1 MHQTTLKPLQRRQ
14 ETLRKSMVI
23 WLDQR
28 LEKGGLP
35 TRHQKLMHR
44 LICKLALDFALAGD
58 HNMRALH
65 DAHSDESLADI
76 QQAQAREA
84 QAYFEQTMGRELE
97 EDEPFETVDDV
108 LHAKFEQLRK
118 QAEQRESQKEKRKN
132 KRTKSASQLQAE
144 QLLADA
150 QGALRTIYR
159 QLASAVHPDRE
170 SDPIE
175 RARKTQLMSDANTAY
190 GRGDLLTLLHLQ
202 LEANLTET
210 QIASNLAH
218 DKIVAL
224 TSVITHRT
232 QGIQRE
238 LRDVE
243 LDAISEFGMSPAAT
257 VTEASL
263 SRHLA
268 TLQRRFHSEI
278 TAIKSD
284 LLTVRDDAG
293 LKRWLKEQEAE

>member
-1 MHQTTLKPLQRRQ
+1 MHQATLKPLHRRQ
-14 ETLRKSMVI
+14 ETLRKSMAI

-35 TRHQKLMHR
+35 TRHQKLMR
-44 LICKLALDFALAGD
+44 RQICRIAIDFALQGD
-58 HNMRALH
+58 HDMRVLH
-65 DAHSDESLADI
+65 DAHSDQALADI
-76 QQAQAREA
+76 ELAQAREA
-84 QAYFEQTMGRELE
+84 QAYFEQTMGRALE

-118 QAEQRESQKEKRKN
+118 QAEQRERQKEKRKN
-132 KRTKSASQLQAE
+132 QRTKTPSQLQAE
-144 QLLADA
+144 QLLNDA
-150 QGALRTIYR
+150 QGALRSIYR

-170 SDPIE
+170 SDPLE

-190 GRGDLLTLLHLQ
+190 SRGDLLTLLHLQ
-202 LEANLTET
+202 LESNLTEA

-218 DKIVAL
+218 DKIAAL
-224 TSVITHRT
+224 TGLITQRT

-243 LDAISEFGMSPAAT
+243 LDAIGEFGMSPAAT
-257 VTEASL
+257 VSEASL

-268 TLQRRFHSEI
+268 TLQRRLHSEI

-284 LLTVRDDAG
+284 LLTVRDDPG
-293 LKRWLKEQEAE
+293 LKRWLKEQDAD

>member
-1 MHQTTLKPLQRRQ
+1 VHQTTLKPLQRRQ

-76 QQAQAREA
+76 QLAQAREA

-118 QAEQRESQKEKRKN
+118 QAEQRENQKEKRKN

-170 SDPIE
+170 SDPAE

-278 TAIKSD
+278 TSIKSD

-293 LKRWLKEQEAE
+293 LKRWLKEQDAE